1 MEKLGLT
8 MEDIKEAQKQAA
20 AKKASGR
27 SSAAQADGQKN
38 GNGTVN
44 APKKREEQKGKAHAP
59 AGGTGN
65 LPHKTERAMG
75 AFITA
80 L

>member
-44 APKKREEQKGKAHAP
+44 TPKKREEQKGKAVRVHN
-59 AGGTGN
+59 TN
-65 LPHKTERAMG
+65 TAMG
-75 AFITA
+75 KA
-80 L
+80 LAAAMGGVRSR

>member
-44 APKKREEQKGKAHAP
+44 APKKREEQKGKAVRVHNTP
-59 AGGTGN
+59 NT
-65 LPHKTERAMG
+65 AMG
-75 AFITA
+75 K
-80 L
+80 LSNGHGRCDL